1 MWRVTV
7 NDTCISSAMCLGTA
21 PEHFQFDERQ
31 RSRPVQSEIEPN
43 DLVRAAAANCPMEAI
58 LVVDLDSGEVLE
70 GVEAE

>member
-21 PEHFQFDERQ
+21 PGHFRFNEQQ
-31 RSRPVQSEIEPN
+31 RSEPVRGEIEP
-43 DLVRAAAANCPMEAI
+43 DEQVRAAAANCPMEAI

-70 GVEAE
+70 GIEAQ